1 MAVGEAAEVEGV
13 VGEVV
18 AVMGRE
24 VENLE
29 NTSPVITMVVIMVEG
44 VIVIAAITI
53 TAVEASVVVV

>member
-13 VGEVV
+13 VV

-24 VENLE
+24 VENPE